1 MLYPIGTVNQI
12 LVENVGEDKRQIKI
26 GFRPADHVLVQIG
39 GRGIGLITKR
49 RIFKQ
54 LHQAPVQHVG
64 GKRAEF
70 GQVIEVLLHQLPHQ
84 AGGQA
89 EINVGGDAVFLGQI
103 AVDVAAHALA
113 LNDDGFRFKHIL

>member
-1 MLYPIGTVNQI
+1 M
-12 LVENVGEDKRQIKI
+12 
-26 GFRPADHVLVQIG
+26 
-39 GRGIGLITKR
+39 
-49 RIFKQ
+49 
-54 LHQAPVQHVG
+54 QHIG

-70 GQVIEVLLHQLPHQ
+70 GQVVQILLHQLPHQ
-84 AGGQA
+84 AGGEA

>member
-1 MLYPIGTVNQI
+1 M
-12 LVENVGEDKRQIKI
+12 
-26 GFRPADHVLVQIG
+26 QIG
-39 GRGIGLITKR
+39 GRGIGLFAKR

-84 AGGQA
+84 TGGQA
-89 EINVGGDAVFLGQI
+89 EIDVGGDAVFLGQI
-103 AVDVAAHALA
+103 TVDVAAHALA

>member
-12 LVENVGEDKRQIKI
+12 LVENVGEDKRQVKI

-39 GRGIGLITKR
+39 GGGIGLFTKR

-54 LHQAPVQHVG
+54 LHQAPVQHIG

-70 GQVIEVLLHQLPHQ
+70 GQVVQILLHQLPHQ
-84 AGGQA
+84 AGGEA

-113 LNDDGFRFKHIL
+113 LNDNGFRFKHIL